1 MLRIVPETKL
11 SEALEERRGGGG
23 GVLAMSRAGGEE
35 VVRAGGANGLVVP
48 GVSLDDVVAL
58 RAGRNAHSTFLDDPV
73 DALLADEGGD
83 VGVGPFLLGK
93 NGGGLLV
100 RVVGRLFLMII
111 IIKNKRIRR
120 GRGGNGG
127 RGGRGGG
134 ERGRRG
140 RLDGRASRGKDEE
153 RATKGRQRR
162 RQGPS
167 PSPKTI

>member
-1 MLRIVPETKL
+1 
-11 SEALEERRGGGG
+11 
-23 GVLAMSRAGGEE
+23 MSRAGGEE

-134 ERGRRG
+134 EREI
-140 RLDGRASRGKDEE
+140 GRAHV
-153 RATKGRQRR
+153 
-162 RQGPS
+162 
-167 PSPKTI
+167 